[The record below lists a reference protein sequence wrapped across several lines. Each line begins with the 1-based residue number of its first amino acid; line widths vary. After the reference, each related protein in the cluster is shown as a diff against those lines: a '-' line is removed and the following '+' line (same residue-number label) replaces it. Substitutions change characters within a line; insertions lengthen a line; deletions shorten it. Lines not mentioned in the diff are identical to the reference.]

1 MHNLSIAFNILV
13 CNIKSMHYRHYARY
27 ELDSAIIETKR
38 NFGEMIFD
46 AAFRVFICLLSCL
59 ARWKELVE
67 LCSALQK
74 AKGKNQNSRSYIEK
88 CEFGWVNYRD
98 PELVR

>member
-1 MHNLSIAFNILV
+1 M
-13 CNIKSMHYRHYARY
+13 Y
-27 ELDSAIIETKR
+27 ELYSAIIETKR
-38 NFGEMIFD
+38 NFGETIFD
-46 AAFRVFICLLSCL
+46 ASFRVFICLLSCL

-74 AKGKNQNSRSYIEK
+74 GKGKNQNSKSYIEK

-98 PELVR
+98 PARTLKVKRYL